1 MSLLIKRPQHAL
13 LPWRVIFVLTFL
25 FVLSISALVSYINSA
40 VGAGC
45 ATNSTTSGNYTIVS
59 ITTTGTCDW
68 SIPIYVNNVDLLVV
82 GGGGAGG
89 SANNGAG
96 GGGGGGQVKTQTNYS
111 VSGTLT
117 ISVGAGGVPTATAGM
132 SPGGDGGTTS
142 VTPSSGSAITAIG
155 GSGGASVTPA
165 GNGIIGSPSNTGF
178 NGGGGSTWAAAVTNG
193 SAGMA
198 GGFSGGNAFG
208 SGSDANYQAAGGGGG
223 SGANGSNATS
233 SAGGNGGIGL
243 TSSVT
248 NNATYYG
255 GGGGGGKRI
264 NNGTSG
270 TGGSG
275 GGGNGGKDSVGANGT
290 ANTGGGGGGA
300 GGASVSTQGGSGG
313 SGIVVIKFISQCDP
327 TISTNLTFNY
337 RYSFTTT
344 GVCNWVSP
352 SGVTDY
358 KYLVV
363 GGGGGGG
370 FDGAGGGGGGQVNS
384 STDKLTSNTIY
395 TITIGS
401 GGSAATTVGSQ
412 AASGGV
418 SKISSGATDLIIA
431 RGGGGGGS
439 KTAAG
444 TNASGSTTI
453 ATGGGGGHG
462 STYAGGT
469 GNSPYGYAGGSG
481 VSNSG
486 GGGGGASSAGSNAT
500 DMQGGAGGTGI
511 SSSLTGTATT
521 YGSGGGGG
529 SFNGSGGLGGTNGG
543 RGGGRSAAATSPT
556 PNTGSGGGAAGE
568 ASNYPGTNGASGILV
583 LAIDF
588 DTPTLSWTTPNTD
601 EIVSSASYT
610 SSWTLSDSTSGISS
624 SSGTAKRQ
632 YATLSDGRC
641 GSWTTEATQTRASA
655 VTLESE
661 NCYRWT
667 FDSSL
672 ATGATLPVDN
682 IGTPISSNLTSSIVK
697 YDSAPTITSIVAN
710 ENDGIYN
717 QDKTLTFTI
726 TFKEIVTVTGNP
738 ILTLETGSSD
748 LEATCTQSSVST
760 TMTCS
765 ATVRSGD
772 ASSDLDYVST
782 SALTLPAGVTIQD
795 LYALN
800 NAILTLPTPGQ
811 SGSIAFA
818 KNIVIAGNSS
828 NSATGGS
835 VTYANGYAV
844 HTYTSTAAGQSFV
857 PSSTGNYEVLVVGG
871 GGGGASG
878 VGSGGGGG
886 AVIEQTLTLNSSTSY
901 AISIGTGGAGHASQA
916 SSGNSTTFSSLINSP
931 GGTGG
936 KSRYFCQN
944 GIGGSPGGGNG
955 AKTGNTYPA
964 NDSNNGSCTGK
975 TINGGDGTL
984 SSITGNYYGGGGGR
998 GGENSVAA
1006 FSGGVGGLGGGG
1018 NGGNYV
1024 TGGTNGSSANANS
1037 GGGGGGGSESSTLGG
1052 NGADGIIVIR
1062 YKIDNA
1068 APVISWS
1075 TPSSTSYVSTAS
1087 YTPVWSVTDSG
1098 IAGIS
1103 NSGTVTR
1110 QYKSLS
1116 SGTCSGSWTNDGTFS
1131 SNTAQTLTA
1140 NRCYQWTFTTAPVD
1154 NASNTT
1160 STNLTSE
1167 TVVYDSSAPSVTSF
1181 AATTSSPTANTTLEY
1196 QLNFSES
1203 VTGLASNDF
1212 TVSGWSVAVTSGS
1225 GSGPYV
1231 ITLTKTT
1238 ASDGSVSLV
1247 LGSSAVTDI
1256 AGNTLSSILSSRTA
1270 GVISYDGTAPTTP
1283 TISLNSSTCS
1293 SLRNSSATATF
1304 SATDATSGLSG
1315 YRYTTDGSTPSSSS
1329 TSGSSV
1335 SISAQGITTVKVR
1348 AIDNVGNLSA
1358 TASCVLDIDY
1368 IVPLGVWSSQ
1378 PSTPTSLTSLSYVLT
1393 FDQDVT
1399 GFSSSDLSISG
1410 TATSCSASVSGSGS
1424 TYTVALASCSQGTI
1438 QLTLLANSVLDA
1450 HGNAGPAANASAT
1463 QLTRSVLSV
1472 ATDQSTLSYTY
1483 GSAITAVVPVSNSG
1497 GISSVSYSVS
1507 PSLPSGLSLN
1517 SSTGE
1522 ITGTPSAKSSLNTYT
1537 ISVSDSATTATSTFT
1552 LVVAAKGLT
1561 VTASSP
1567 SVNYG
1572 DSIPTITPSYSGFV
1586 LGDTSSVVSGTSCS
1600 TTYTTSSAVN
1610 TTPTTSCSGATAD
1623 NYSFTYVSGT
1633 VTISKSSQ
1641 ATLTLS
1647 TTSGT
1652 YGSAL
1657 TLTSSG
1663 GSGTG
1668 SVSYAATTGTASSCS
1683 VSGSSLTAGSAGT
1696 CLVTVTKAT
1705 DTNYLSGSSS
1715 QTTVTFARTSQ
1726 SSISITSTSG
1736 TFGTSLTLITSGGTG
1751 TGTVTYSATTG
1762 TASSCTVSGTS
1773 LTAGSAGTCFVT
1785 ATKADDTNYLSES
1798 STPTT
1803 ITFAKS
1809 SQSGLTI
1816 TTISGTY
1823 ATSLLLSTSGGSGTG
1838 SVTYVATTGT
1848 ASSCTV
1854 SGTSL
1859 TAGSAGTCLVTATKD
1874 SDTNYLSVSS
1884 SQTTV
1889 TFAKAEQST
1898 LTVTTSSVNGIY
1910 GATYTIGTSGG
1921 SGTGNVTYS
1930 VISGNCSLSG
1940 TTISNTSAGDCYLQA
1955 AKAADTNYNSATSS
1969 NLKFIIARKT
1979 LVLVASSPTVSY
1991 GQSYSPTII
2000 DTNSA
2005 LVGSDA
2011 IGSASYS
2018 YSTSSPTNA
2027 GTYTITP
2034 SAAVFSSGSI
2044 NNYSVFYS
2052 TGTLTIS
2059 KTNQSTLTAVL
2070 ASTTIQHRQTTT
2082 ISYSGGSG
2090 SGAVTYSATGDC
2102 LVSGN
2107 EITTIQSGSCSLV
2120 ATKDTSENYNS
2131 ASSSPVTLTIT
2142 GDTSSPTVVFV
2153 SNAGAYSNSDS
2164 LTYSLTFSE
2173 DISGLTTS
2181 DITAAGWTKA
2191 ITGSGS
2197 SYTLTLSSPDVTVV
2211 DGTITVTLASGSVTD
2226 GTNSNATSVT
2236 NTETIRDTVSP
2247 ITVASFVS
2255 YPASGTADTAPQFV
2269 FGGAGAGEI
2278 YQCRVNSGNYA
2289 TCSQNY
2295 KPANLSVG
2303 SYKIYIRTAD
2313 LAGNFGTATD
2323 YSWTIIATSN
2333 NSNNKTS
2340 VTNSP
2345 TPSPTPKT
2353 NDKPKTE
2360 TDKSTITNPFAK
2372 IPEVIKPLIDKLPFI
2387 PGETLVAKQLKPDT
2401 KITSEFRPLEIL
2413 AGKVK
2418 PAELKIFEEIKTTF
2432 TNTGD
2437 KTEKSEFAQPVAL
2450 VVENTEGNF
2459 VKVAPVTDEGP
2470 KVDTQNQ
2477 RIIVTAGAKI
2487 SVEATGYAPN
2497 AEFAVWLRSDPV
2509 FIGRGYANRFG
2520 EINATFD
2527 VPKNVP
2533 VGDHKIELNG
2543 LTKKKEVR
2551 SVAVPATV
2559 IKYTNPG
2566 NIQLVTENPVEK
2578 YLNGLSVL
2586 MSLLFTVLMV
2596 GLWAVGATIKDQRLL
2611 RAQIRK

>member
-1 MSLLIKRPQHAL
+1 LSLLLKRPQHAL
-13 LPWRVIFVLTFL
+13 LPWRVIFVITFL

-45 ATNSTTSGNYTIVS
+45 STSTTTSGDFTIVS

-68 SIPIYVNNVDLLVV
+68 SVPSYVNNVDLLVV

-117 ISVGAGGVPTATAGM
+117 ISVGAGGVPTATADM

-165 GNGIIGSPSNTGF
+165 GNGIIGSPSNSGF
-178 NGGGGSTWAAAVTNG
+178 NGGGGSVWASSVTNG

-198 GGFSGGNAFG
+198 GGFAGGNSFG
-208 SGSDANYQAAGGGGG
+208 SGVNSDVQAAGGGGG
-223 SGANGSNATS
+223 SGAIGSNAAS

-248 NNATYYG
+248 SNATYYG
-255 GGGGGGKRI
+255 GGGGGGKRN

-270 TGGSG
+270 TGGTG

-300 GGASVSTQGGSGG
+300 GGASVSKQGGSGG
-313 SGIVVIKFISQCDP
+313 SGIVVIKFISQCNP
-327 TISTNLTFNY
+327 TIATNLTNNY
-337 RYSFTTT
+337 RYTFTNT
-344 GVCNWVSP
+344 GVCNWVTPNS
-352 SGVTDY
+352 STSFKV
-358 KYLVV
+358 LVV
-363 GGGGGGG
+363 GAGGGGGYDSGGGGGGG
-370 FDGAGGGGGGQVNS
+370 AISYNSALTFSANEILTLTIGSGGAGGTSGAKAGVTGGTSSVVRSGSTIASSLGGSGGGGCNWNGSSCQGVNAGGNGGTATASGWTTYPGANGGRGFMFSAGSAAVNGIDGTSFFSNYYSGGGGGGQNANGG
-384 STDKLTSNTIY
+384 LGGGGN
-395 TITIGS
+395 GS
-401 GGSAATTVGSQ
+401 GSVAGTANT
-412 AASGGV
+412 
-418 SKISSGATDLIIA
+418 
-431 RGGGGGGS
+431 GGGGGG
-439 KTAAG
+439 G
-444 TNASGSTTI
+444 NGNTT
-453 ATGGGGGHG
+453 
-462 STYAGGT
+462 
-469 GNSPYGYAGGSG
+469 
-481 VSNSG
+481 
-486 GGGGGASSAGSNAT
+486 
-500 DMQGGAGGTGI
+500 
-511 SSSLTGTATT
+511 
-521 YGSGGGGG
+521 
-529 SFNGSGGLGGTNGG
+529 GGLGG
-543 RGGGRSAAATSPT
+543 
-556 PNTGSGGGAAGE
+556 
-568 ASNYPGTNGASGILV
+568 SGILLFV
-583 LAIDF
+583 NDF
-588 DTPTLSWTTPNTD
+588 DTPTLSWTSPSAD
-601 EIVSSASYT
+601 ETVTSASYT
-610 SSWTLSDSTSGISS
+610 PSWTLSDSTSGISS

-632 YATLSDGRC
+632 FATLTNGTC
-641 GSWTTEATQTRASA
+641 GSWTTEATQTRASPI
-655 VTLESE
+655 TLTSGF
-661 NCYRWT
+661 CYRWT

-672 ATGATLPVDN
+672 ATGATLPADSISTQV
-682 IGTPISSNLTSSIVK
+682 SSNLTSSIVK
-697 YDSAPTITSIVAN
+697 FDLAPTISTIVSN
-710 ENDGIYN
+710 SSDGIYN
-717 QDKTLTFTI
+717 QDKTITFTV
-726 TFKEIVTVTGNP
+726 TFSETVTVTGNP
-738 ILTLETGSSD
+738 ILTLETGSND
-748 LEATCTQSSVST
+748 LEATCSQSSVST

-811 SGSIAFA
+811 SGSIAFS

-857 PSSTGNYEVLVVGG
+857 PSSNGNYEVLVVGG
-871 GGGGASG
+871 GGGGGSN

-886 AVIEQTLTLNSSTSY
+886 AVVEQTLALINGTSY
-901 AISIGTGGAGHASQA
+901 AITVGGGGAGASGATGQNIASDGTSSIFSNLITAPNGTGGRSRALGD
-916 SSGNSTTFSSLINSP
+916 SGTGNR
-931 GGTGG
+931 GTGG
-936 KSRYFCQN
+936 N
-944 GIGGSPGGGNG
+944 PGGGNG
-955 AKTGNTYPA
+955 GLSCNFAVCSASAAIG
-964 NDSNNGSCTGK
+964 SN
-975 TINGGDGTL
+975 GTL

-998 GGENSVAA
+998 GGQYSVGYENGFA
-1006 FSGGVGGLGGGG
+1006 GGLGGGG
-1018 NGGNYV
+1018 NGGAYSGS
-1024 TGGTNGSSANANS
+1024 GGQNASANS
-1037 GGGGGGGSESSTLGG
+1037 GGGGGGGSESSGRAGG

-1068 APVISWS
+1068 APVISWT

-1140 NRCYQWTFTTAPVD
+1140 NRCYQWTFSTSPVD

-1167 TVVYDSSAPSVTSF
+1167 TVIYDSSAPSVTSF
-1181 AATTSSPTANTTLEY
+1181 TATTSSPTANTTLEY

-1231 ITLTKTT
+1231 ITLTKTS
-1238 ASDGSVSLV
+1238 AGDGSVSLV

-1270 GVISYDGTAPTTP
+1270 AVISYDGTAPTTP

-1304 SATDATSGLSG
+1304 SATDATSGMSG
-1315 YRYTTDGSTPSSSS
+1315 YRYTTDGSTPTSSS

-1335 SISAQGITTVKVR
+1335 SVSSQGITTIKVR

-1378 PSTPTSLTSLSYVLT
+1378 PSTPTSQTSLSYVLT
-1393 FDQDVT
+1393 FDQIVT

-1410 TATSCSASVSGSGS
+1410 TASGCSASVSGSGS
-1424 TYTVALASCSQGTI
+1424 SYTVTLASCSQGTI
-1438 QLTLLANSVLDA
+1438 QLTLLANSVTDA

-1463 QLTRSVLSV
+1463 QVTRSVLSV

-1483 GSAITAVVPVSNSG
+1483 GSAITAVIPVSNSG

-1537 ISVSDSATTATSTFT
+1537 ISVADSATTATSTFT

-1567 SVNYG
+1567 SVTYG
-1572 DSIPTITPSYSGFV
+1572 DSIPAITPSYSGFV

-1600 TTYTTSSAVN
+1600 TTYTTSSSVN
-1610 TTPTTSCSGATAD
+1610 STPTTSCSGATAG

-1633 VTISKSSQ
+1633 VTISKASQ
-1641 ATLTLS
+1641 TTLTLS

-1652 YGSAL
+1652 YGNAL

-1668 SVSYAATTGTASSCS
+1668 GVTYAATTGTASSCS

-1715 QTTVTFARTSQ
+1715 QITVTFARTSQ
-1726 SSISITSTSG
+1726 SSISISSTSG
-1736 TFGTSLTLITSGGTG
+1736 TYGTSLTLITSGGTG
-1751 TGTVTYSATTG
+1751 AGTITYSATTG

-1773 LTAGSAGTCFVT
+1773 LTAGSAGTCLVT

-1798 STPTT
+1798 STQTT

-1859 TAGSAGTCLVTATKD
+1859 TAGSTGTCLVTATKAD
-1874 SDTNYLSVSS
+1874 DTNYLSVST

-1955 AKAADTNYNSATSS
+1955 TKAADTNYNSATSS
-1969 NLKFIIARKT
+1969 NLKFIIAQKT
-1979 LVLVASSPTVSY
+1979 LVLVASSPTVTY

-2044 NNYSVFYS
+2044 NNYTVFYS

-2059 KTNQSTLTAVL
+2059 KANQSTLSAVL
-2070 ASTTIQHRQTTT
+2070 ATTTIQHRQTTT
-2082 ISYSGGSG
+2082 ISSSGGSG

-2107 EITTIQSGSCSLV
+2107 EISTIQSGSCSLV
-2120 ATKDTSENYNS
+2120 VTKATSENYNS

-2142 GDTSSPTVVFV
+2142 GDTSSPTVVIV

-2173 DISGLTTS
+2173 DISGLTIS

-2197 SYTLTLSSPDVTVV
+2197 SYTLTLSSPDVTAV

-2226 GTNSNATSVT
+2226 GTNLNATSVT

-2247 ITVASFVS
+2247 TTVASFVS
-2255 YPASGTADTAPQFV
+2255 YPASGTPDTAPQFV

-2278 YQCRVNSGNYA
+2278 YQCRINSGNYA

-2323 YSWTIIATSN
+2323 YSWTIIASSN

-2340 VTNSP
+2340 VTNTP
-2345 TPSPTPKT
+2345 TPSPTLKASI
-2353 NDKPKTE
+2353 KHKTE
-2360 TDKSTITNPFAK
+2360 NDNSSITNPFDK
-2372 IPEVIKPLIDKLPFI
+2372 IPEVIKPLIGKLPFI
-2387 PGETLVAKQLKPDT
+2387 PGESLVSKQLKPDT
-2401 KITSEFRPLEIL
+2401 KIASEVKPLEII

-2418 PAELKIFEEIKTTF
+2418 PSELKIFEEVKTTF
-2432 TNTGD
+2432 TNNGAT
-2437 KTEKSEFAQPVAL
+2437 TQKSEIVQPVAL
-2450 VVENTEGNF
+2450 VVENTEGNY
-2459 VKVAPVTDEGP
+2459 VKVAPVTEEGP

-2477 RIIVTAGAKI
+2477 RIIVTAGTQI
-2487 SVEATGYAPN
+2487 SVQATGYAPN

-2520 EINATFD
+2520 EINETFD

-2596 GLWAVGATIKDQRLL
+2596 GLWAVGATIRDQRLL

>member
-1 MSLLIKRPQHAL
+1 

-25 FVLSISALVSYINSA
+25 FVLAISGLVTYINSA
-40 VGAGC
+40 FGAGC
-45 ATNSTTSGNYTIVS
+45 ATSSTTSENYTVVS
-59 ITTTGTCDW
+59 ITTAGTCDW
-68 SIPIYVNNVDLLVV
+68 TAPSYV
-82 GGGGAGG
+82 
-89 SANNGAG
+89 
-96 GGGGGGQVKTQTNYS
+96 T
-111 VSGTLT
+111 
-117 ISVGAGGVPTATAGM
+117 TAE
-132 SPGGDGGTTS
+132 
-142 VTPSSGSAITAIG
+142 V
-155 GSGGASVTPA
+155 
-165 GNGIIGSPSNTGF
+165 
-178 NGGGGSTWAAAVTNG
+178 
-193 SAGMA
+193 
-198 GGFSGGNAFG
+198 
-208 SGSDANYQAAGGGGG
+208 
-223 SGANGSNATS
+223 
-233 SAGGNGGIGL
+233 
-243 TSSVT
+243 
-248 NNATYYG
+248 
-255 GGGGGGKRI
+255 
-264 NNGTSG
+264 
-270 TGGSG
+270 
-275 GGGNGGKDSVGANGT
+275 
-290 ANTGGGGGGA
+290 
-300 GGASVSTQGGSGG
+300 
-313 SGIVVIKFISQCDP
+313 
-327 TISTNLTFNY
+327 
-337 RYSFTTT
+337 
-344 GVCNWVSP
+344 
-352 SGVTDY
+352 
-358 KYLVV
+358 LVV

-384 STDKLTSNTIY
+384 TNLNLTAGNTY
-395 TITIGS
+395 SITVGS
-401 GGSAATTVGSQ
+401 GGARATSVPSQ
-412 AASGGV
+412 ATSGGI
-418 SKISSGATDLIIA
+418 SKISSGASDLVLS

-439 KTAAG
+439 KTTAG
-444 TNASGSTTI
+444 VSASGSSTI
-453 ATGGGGGHG
+453 SSGGGGGHDA
-462 STYAGGT
+462 STTRTGGT
-469 GNSPYGYAGGSG
+469 GNSTFGYAGGNAVSNAGGGGGGASTAGTNATSGLGGTGGSG
-481 VSNSG
+481 VSNS
-486 GGGGGASSAGSNAT
+486 
-500 DMQGGAGGTGI
+500 I
-511 SSSLTGTATT
+511 TGTATV

-529 SFNGSGGLGGTNGG
+529 SWSGSGGSGGTNAG
-543 RGGGRSAAATSPT
+543 RGGGGSTAATSPT
-556 PNTGSGGGAAGE
+556 ANTGSGGGGSGE
-568 ASNYPGTNGASGILV
+568 AVRYPGTNGADGVVILKFISQCNPTISTNLTLNYRYSFNTTGVCNWVAPSSSTSFKALVVGAGGGGGYDSGGGGGGGAISYNSSLTFNANEILTLTIGAGGTGGTSGAKTGVTGGASSLIRSGSTIASSLGGSGGGGCNWNGSSCQGINAGGVGGTATASGWTTYSGASGGRGFMFSAGSAAVNGTDGTSFFANYYSGGGGGGSSANGGLGGGGNGSGSVDGTANTGGGGGGGLGNTNGGIGASGVIV
-583 LAIDF
+583 LVNDF
-588 DTPTLSWTTPNTD
+588 DVPTITWTTPSAD
-601 EIVSSASYT
+601 GIVNSASYT
-610 SSWTLSDSTSGISS
+610 PSWTLSDASSGISS

-632 YATLSDGRC
+632 YATLTSGTC
-641 GSWTTEATQTRASA
+641 GAWTTEDTQTRGSP
-655 VTLESE
+655 VTLTV
-661 NCYRWT
+661 NRCYRWT

-672 ATGATLPVDN
+672 ATGAVLPTDN
-682 IGTPISSNLTSSIVK
+682 IGTNIASNLTSSIVK
-697 YDSAPTITSIVAN
+697 YDEAPTITSIVSTS
-710 ENDGIYN
+710 EDGIYN
-717 QDKTLTFTI
+717 LSKTISFTI
-726 TFKEIVTVTGNP
+726 TFSEIVTVTGNP
-738 ILTLETGSSD
+738 VLTLETGSSD
-748 LEATCTQSSVST
+748 LEATCSQISVST
-760 TMTCS
+760 TMTCT
-765 ATVRSGD
+765 ATVRSSD

-782 SALTLPAGVTIQD
+782 SALTLSSGVTIQD
-795 LYALN
+795 LNALN
-800 NAILTLPTPGQ
+800 NAVLTLPTPGL
-811 SGSIAFA
+811 SGSIAYA
-818 KNIVIAGNSS
+818 KNIVVAGNSS
-828 NSATGGS
+828 TSATGGT

-844 HTYTSTAAGQSFV
+844 HTYTSTSAGQSFV

-886 AVIEQTLTLNSSTSY
+886 AVVEQTLTFTASTSY
-901 AISIGTGGAGHASQA
+901 AITIGTGGAGHITQAAS
-916 SSGNSTTFSSLINSP
+916 GTSTTFSSLITAP

-944 GIGGSPGGGNG
+944 GIGGNPGGGNG
-955 AKTGNTYPA
+955 AKTGNTYPQNIDA
-964 NDSNNGSCTGK
+964 NGSCTGK

-1024 TGGTNGSSANANS
+1024 AGGTNGFSATANT
-1037 GGGGGGGSESSTLGG
+1037 GGGGGGGSEGSTLGG
-1052 NGADGIIVIR
+1052 NGAAGIIVIR
-1062 YKIDNA
+1062 YKIDNV
-1068 APVISWS
+1068 APVISWT
-1075 TPSSTSYVSTAS
+1075 TPSVASSVANAS

-1116 SGTCSGSWTNDGTFS
+1116 SGICSGSWTNDGTFS

-1140 NRCYQWTFTTAPVD
+1140 NRCYQWTFSTAPVD

-1167 TVVYDSSAPSVTSF
+1167 TVIYDASAPSVSSF
-1181 AATTSSPTANTTLEY
+1181 TATTSSPTANTTLEY

-1212 TVSGWSVAVTSGS
+1212 TVSSWSVEVTSGT

-1231 ITLTKTT
+1231 ITLTKTS

-1256 AGNTLSSILSSRTA
+1256 AGNTLSSSLSSRTA

-1335 SISAQGITTVKVR
+1335 SISAQGITTIKVR

-1378 PSTPTSLTSLSYVLT
+1378 PSTPTSQTSLSYVLT
-1393 FDQDVT
+1393 FDQIVT
-1399 GFSSSDLSISG
+1399 GFSSSDLNISG

-1424 TYTVALASCSQGTI
+1424 TYTVTLASCSQGTI

-1463 QLTRSVLSV
+1463 QVTRSLLSV

-1567 SVNYG
+1567 SVTYG

-1762 TASSCTVSGTS
+1762 TASSCTVSETS

-1955 AKAADTNYNSATSS
+1955 AKAADANYNSATSS

-2034 SAAVFSSGSI
+2034 SAAVLSSGSI

-2059 KTNQSTLTAVL
+2059 KANQSALTAVL

-2082 ISYSGGSG
+2082 ISSSGGSG

-2102 LVSGN
+2102 SVSGN
-2107 EITTIQSGSCSLV
+2107 EISTIQSGSCSIV
-2120 ATKDTSENYNS
+2120 ATKATSENYNS

-2142 GDTSSPTVVFV
+2142 ADSSSPTLVIL

-2181 DITAAGWTKA
+2181 DITAAGWIKA

-2211 DGTITVTLASGSVTD
+2211 DGIITVTLASGSVTD

-2323 YSWTIIATSN
+2323 YSWTIIASSD

-2401 KITSEFRPLEIL
+2401 KITSEFKPLEIL

-2586 MSLLFTVLMV
+2586 MSLLFIVLMV
-2596 GLWAVGATIKDQRLL
+2596 GLWAVGATIRDQRLL